1 MKFVVVDISLNSSLE
16 GRRMAGMVR
25 HNGIECVNAEIKLK
39 DRLFGV
45 ERLFEMRLKG
55 TI

>member
-1 MKFVVVDISLNSSLE
+1 MKSVVVYISLNSSLE

-25 HNGIECVNAEIKLK
+25 ENGIECVNAEIELK